1 MIFSGARSSRHGGL
15 MLRFTTLVILT
26 AITTTAQADESFR
39 CGSSIV
45 SKETSLDELVAKC
58 GEPDSR
64 NSVEEDVRAA
74 NAGGGSRKV
83 GTTVTETWVYE
94 RGSHAFDMVV
104 TIVDGKIKSIVGKP

>member
-1 MIFSGARSSRHGGL
+1 MIFPGERSSRRGGL
-15 MLRFTTLVILT
+15 MQRLTALAILT
-26 AITTTAQADESFR
+26 AIAATAQADESFR
-39 CGSSIV
+39 CGSSII
-45 SKETSLDELVAKC
+45 SKDNSLEELVAKC

-64 NSVEEDVRAA
+64 QSVEEDVRAA

-83 GTTVTETWVYE
+83 GTTVTETWIYE

>member
-1 MIFSGARSSRHGGL
+1 MHRLTAL
-15 MLRFTTLVILT
+15 AILT
-26 AITTTAQADESFR
+26 LLAATTQADESFR

-45 SKETSLDELVAKC
+45 NKDTSLDDLVEKC

-64 NSVEEDVRAA
+64 KSVEEDVRAA

-83 GTTVTETWVYE
+83 GVTITETWIYE